1 MSEDF
6 IWGSDTNLKRI
17 IKEIAWDTEPSNRE
31 DKESYWNECS
41 GSWGACKQL
50 AHGLPTDHSSRSS
63 SPPATAQTTFTA
75 PATRFKESLR
85 ETDDFPTLAFNRDS
99 MSGRM
104 KWMKSPCCSQ
114 LDSTP
119 CVSLSFLQASPLV
132 ALGSSHGDKSTSGH
146 PMPGAGPSRRVLLKS
161 VLGARGGGTCGHPP
175 LTSLFYLHCV
185 FSS

>member
-50 AHGLPTDHSSRSS
+50 AHGLPTDHTSSSS

-85 ETDDFPTLAFNRDS
+85 ETDDFPTLAVNRDS

-119 CVSLSFLQASPLV
+119 CVSLSFLQVSPLV

-146 PMPGAGPSRRVLLKS
+146 QCPVQVPAGGSCWS
-161 VLGARGGGTCGHPP
+161 AMLGARSGGACGHPP